1 MKATRKAAFTD
12 MASLISRFLQSCLLV
27 CCTALPAAA
36 AEHIVFP
43 HQNAADL
50 RGLVNVMTAFRAAC
64 LAEPLTSALPTQLV
78 PDGYRVVTR
87 AVHMWGKEDGSFP
100 DTAILSKTG
109 DEDSDV
115 AGGYPIIDLMLPT
128 VKLPDG
134 ACSVSW
140 KRRWAQDYPGGAPQ
154 LPLDMAAQL
163 PARVSYYL
171 NATLLS
177 KPNDIFAVADS
188 YSDLTTWRTE
198 CYQTK
203 QCRFEVNARFDQEC
217 IDITVTWRG
226 EVGK

>member
-1 MKATRKAAFTD
+1 
-12 MASLISRFLQSCLLV
+12 MARPFSRVLQSCLLL
-27 CCTALPAAA
+27 CCMTLQASA
-36 AEHIVFP
+36 AERIVFKFE
-43 HQNAADL
+43 NAADL
-50 RGLVNVMTAFRAAC
+50 RGLVNVMTAFHAAC
-64 LAEPLTSALPTQLV
+64 LAGPLTSALPAQLV

-109 DEDSDV
+109 DEDRDI

-128 VKLPDG
+128 AKLPDG

-154 LPLDMAAQL
+154 LPLDMAASL

-177 KPNDIFAVADS
+177 KPDDHFAVADR
-188 YSDLTTWRTE
+188 YGDLTTWRTE
-198 CYQTK
+198 CHAGK
-203 QCRFEVNARFDQEC
+203 QCRFEVNARIDQEG
-217 IDITVTWRG
+217 IDITMMSRG
-226 EVGK
+226 EVKK

>member
-1 MKATRKAAFTD
+1 MF
-12 MASLISRFLQSCLLV
+12 RF
-27 CCTALPAAA
+27 
-36 AEHIVFP
+36 E
-43 HQNAADL
+43 NAADL

-64 LAEPLTSALPTQLV
+64 LAEPLTSALPAQLV

-109 DEDSDV
+109 DEDSDI

-128 VKLPDG
+128 AKLPDG

-140 KRRWAQDYPGGAPQ
+140 KRRWAQDYPNGAAQ
-154 LPLDMAAQL
+154 LALDMAAQL

-171 NATLLS
+171 QATLVS

-188 YSDLTTWRTE
+188 YSDLTTWRTA
-198 CYQTK
+198 CNAGK
-203 QCRFEVNARFDQEC
+203 HCRFEIITRFDQQGV
-217 IDITVTWRG
+217 DITVMSRG
-226 EVGK
+226 EEKK